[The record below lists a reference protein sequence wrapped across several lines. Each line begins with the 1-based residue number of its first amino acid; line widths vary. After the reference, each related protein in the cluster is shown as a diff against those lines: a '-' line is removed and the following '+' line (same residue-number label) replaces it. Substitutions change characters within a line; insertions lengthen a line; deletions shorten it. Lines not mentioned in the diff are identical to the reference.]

1 MMSLGNIALVWMAI
15 INSIAFIMYG
25 VDKYKSVHHKWRIPE
40 STLLLLALAGGSIGA
55 MLGMQV
61 FRHKTKHLKFK
72 YGVPLI
78 FFARIV
84 VCLYVFR

>member
-1 MMSLGNIALVWMAI
+1 MISLDNIALAWLAI
-15 INSIAFIMYG
+15 INGVAFFMYG

-55 MLGMQV
+55 MLGMQL

-72 YGVPLI
+72 YGVPLV
-78 FFARIV
+78 FLAQVV